1 MKRKLLLLFLLLLL
15 LAGCGPTPSPTAIP
29 TSPPTPPPSTP
40 PPPEGVLYVALI
52 WHQHQPLYYKDPDTG
67 LYAKPWVRVHAAKDY
82 VDMAATVA
90 QYPKVHVTFNLTPSL
105 LRQLDDIAAGAKDLY
120 WALTEVPAESL
131 TIEQKVFLLQR
142 FFDTNRKVIA
152 RFPRYQELLL
162 NRGEDFSEAGLEATA
177 ARWTVQ
183 DFRDLQVLFNL
194 AWTDPDWLA
203 QEPLLSLVQKGRSY
217 SEEDKAIVL
226 NEHLRLVQEV
236 VPIHRRLQ
244 EAGQIE
250 VTMTPYAHP
259 ILPLLVDTSLAKVA
273 RPDLDLPRQAFVYG
287 RDAIAQ
293 VQKGVQLYQE
303 HFGQPPRGMWPAEGA
318 VAQQI
323 VTMVSQAG
331 IRWMASDEEVLA
343 HSLGLSGFTRNAQET
358 VQEADILYRP
368 YYVSD
373 GRNPPVAIIFRDH
386 LLSDKVSFTY
396 SGSKGELAAQDF
408 VRRLHAIQDR
418 LQEEGVPGPHL
429 VSVILD
435 GENAWE
441 YYDNDGKE
449 FLHTLYR
456 LLSEDP
462 RLVTVTPSEYLA
474 RFPDQPTLENL
485 WAGSWI
491 SHDFSTW
498 IGEEEE
504 NRAWEYLKATR
515 DMVQEYVSGKK
526 TTDPATLSQ
535 ALDLIYAA
543 EGSDWF
549 WWYGADQDSGDDAS
563 FDRQFRST
571 LQRVYEVLGEAVPDF
586 LYVPIIAER
595 PAPPSV
601 PLTGLFTPA
610 IDGVASPGEWDAA
623 GLYEAPA
630 GSDLLRLYYGLDAD
644 HLYLRLEA
652 SQEWAAMKAALVSLY
667 LSAPGAEKVNSFSI
681 YGAAMEPRTVLG
693 FGAAYALLIGADEE
707 GQVHAGLAPALGKNE
722 WGEVQPITTTAW
734 ASHTLELALPLARL
748 GRLDAGD
755 VLHLRAVV
763 SIAHADTQI
772 LPATGV
778 ARIVIPDLGKTTTV
792 LTIADPA
799 GDDHGPGAYTYP
811 LDGVFKA
818 GCFDLLTFTVGYDE
832 ENIVFRF
839 FMRGPV
845 ENVWNSPNG
854 LSVQTL
860 DIYIDQDGPGGGGAR
875 LLLPGRNAALAEGD
889 GWEYAIW
896 AEGWYPA
903 ILRAGP
909 DGKPVPVDAAF
920 SIIAD
925 PVQRKVTVRVPKAVL
940 GDTPEKWRYLAVVL
954 GQEGYPSS
962 GVWRVRDVE
971 PQAAQWRFGG
981 GPADTNHTRIIDL
994 AWPAGQTPTQEEML
1008 GRYNPSQETN
1018 LDLLGPDDFALL
1030 PMIGVR

>member
-1 MKRKLLLLFLLLLL
+1 
-15 LAGCGPTPSPTAIP
+15 
-29 TSPPTPPPSTP
+29 
-40 PPPEGVLYVALI
+40 
-52 WHQHQPLYYKDPDTG
+52 
-67 LYAKPWVRVHAAKDY
+67 
-82 VDMAATVA
+82 
-90 QYPKVHVTFNLTPSL
+90 
-105 LRQLDDIAAGAKDLY
+105 
-120 WALTEVPAESL
+120 
-131 TIEQKVFLLQR
+131 
-142 FFDTNRKVIA
+142 
-152 RFPRYQELLL
+152 
-162 NRGEDFSEAGLEATA
+162 
-177 ARWTVQ
+177 
-183 DFRDLQVLFNL
+183 
-194 AWTDPDWLA
+194 
-203 QEPLLSLVQKGRSY
+203 
-217 SEEDKAIVL
+217 
-226 NEHLRLVQEV
+226 
-236 VPIHRRLQ
+236 
-244 EAGQIE
+244 
-250 VTMTPYAHP
+250 
-259 ILPLLVDTSLAKVA
+259 
-273 RPDLDLPRQAFVYG
+273 
-287 RDAIAQ
+287 
-293 VQKGVQLYQE
+293 
-303 HFGQPPRGMWPAEGA
+303 
-318 VAQQI
+318 
-323 VTMVSQAG
+323 
-331 IRWMASDEEVLA
+331 
-343 HSLGLSGFTRNAQET
+343 
-358 VQEADILYRP
+358 
-368 YYVSD
+368 
-373 GRNPPVAIIFRDH
+373 
-386 LLSDKVSFTY
+386 
-396 SGSKGELAAQDF
+396 
-408 VRRLHAIQDR
+408 
-418 LQEEGVPGPHL
+418 
-429 VSVILD
+429 
-435 GENAWE
+435 
-441 YYDNDGKE
+441 
-449 FLHTLYR
+449 
-456 LLSEDP
+456 
-462 RLVTVTPSEYLA
+462 
-474 RFPDQPTLENL
+474 
-485 WAGSWI
+485 
-491 SHDFSTW
+491 
-498 IGEEEE
+498 
-504 NRAWEYLKATR
+504 
-515 DMVQEYVSGKK
+515 
-526 TTDPATLSQ
+526 
-535 ALDLIYAA
+535 
-543 EGSDWF
+543 
-549 WWYGADQDSGDDAS
+549 
-563 FDRQFRST
+563 
-571 LQRVYEVLGEAVPDF
+571 
-586 LYVPIIAER
+586 
-595 PAPPSV
+595 
-601 PLTGLFTPA
+601 
-610 IDGVASPGEWDAA
+610 
-623 GLYEAPA
+623 
-630 GSDLLRLYYGLDAD
+630 
-644 HLYLRLEA
+644 
-652 SQEWAAMKAALVSLY
+652 
-667 LSAPGAEKVNSFSI
+667 
-681 YGAAMEPRTVLG
+681 MEPRTVLG

-755 VLHLRAVV
+755 VLHLQAVV